1 MEEGDW
7 AMARKGRDLREKKKG
22 VEGITRGY
30 RKRGGEACGEDD
42 T

>member
-7 AMARKGRDLREKKKG
+7 AMARKGRDLREKKNCVG
-22 VEGITRGY
+22 RITGEY
-30 RKRGGEACGEDD
+30 WKMGGEACGGDD